1 MYPTKGNTEGIEQI
15 IKRLRANKEDFL
27 FINLID
33 TDQLYGHRLDP
44 VGYAEALMEIDSA
57 LPSIMDELTG
67 EDLLIITGDHGN
79 DPCVQSTDHTREFVP
94 VLLYGKRTSARALG
108 VRDGFSQVAVSI
120 MDFFG
125 YEKTFGSESL
135 L

>member
-1 MYPTKGNTEGIEQI
+1 
-15 IKRLRANKEDFL
+15 
-27 FINLID
+27 
-33 TDQLYGHRLDP
+33 
-44 VGYAEALMEIDSA
+44 
-57 LPSIMDELTG
+57 MDELTG

-94 VLLYGKRTSARALG
+94 VFVYGK
-108 VRDGFSQVAVSI
+108 QVAAKNLGLRNGFNQIAASV

-125 YEKTFGSESL
+125 YEKTFGPESL